1 MNIRDIVE
9 GSDAGSRRWFDK
21 SVFFLIIA
29 SLVAMSLSTLHQL
42 PPAWKAALAV
52 CEIVIVVLFTIEYAL
67 RIIAAENKW
76 SFIRSF
82 YGVVDLVAI
91 LPFYLSLLSVGIDL
105 RAVRGLRLLRVFRLF
120 EIARYS
126 TAVTRLMNAVKYARN
141 EALVFL
147 FATLV
152 LLYIAALGIH
162 HFEHEAQ
169 PEKFESVFHS
179 LWWAVVTLTTVGYG
193 DAYPVTVGGRIFTF
207 IILLCGMGIVA
218 VPAGLV
224 ATGMT
229 RAAEEDDRASA
240 DRAARPRKLS
250 LRAAMVS
257 SRRLF
262 AGGYGLWCS
271 GRQGVLGSTI
281 RGTTDRNETGCE
293 TQTLTGRPRLFAG
306 SKRICMA
313 TMPAASSSAS

>member
-1 MNIRDIVE
+1 MSAAGPE
-9 GSDAGSRRWFDK
+9 GSFSGSCAGS
-21 SVFFLIIA
+21 
-29 SLVAMSLSTLHQL
+29 
-42 PPAWKAALAV
+42 
-52 CEIVIVVLFTIEYAL
+52 
-67 RIIAAENKW
+67 
-76 SFIRSF
+76 
-82 YGVVDLVAI
+82 VDVVAI
-91 LPFYLSLLSVGIDL
+91 LPFCLSLLSGGMDL
-105 RAVRGLRLLRVFRLF
+105 RAGRGVRLLRGVRLF

-224 ATGMT
+224 ATGMS
-229 RAAEEDDRASA
+229 RAAEEDGRRRRA
-240 DRAARPRKLS
+240 
-250 LRAAMVS
+250 
-257 SRRLF
+257 
-262 AGGYGLWCS
+262 
-271 GRQGVLGSTI
+271 
-281 RGTTDRNETGCE
+281 
-293 TQTLTGRPRLFAG
+293 GRPEG
-306 SKRICMA
+306 DG
-313 TMPAASSSAS
+313 

>member
-9 GSDAGSRRWFDK
+9 GSDTGSRRWFDK

-42 PPAWKAALAV
+42 PPSWKAALAV

-67 RIIAAENKW
+67 RIIAAEHKW

-82 YGVVDLVAI
+82 YGIVDLVAI

-207 IILLCGMGIVA
+207 IILLLGMGIVA

-224 ATGMT
+224 ATGMS
-229 RAAEEDDRASA
+229 RAAEEDDRRR
-240 DRAARPRKLS
+240 RAGQLERES
-250 LRAAMVS
+250 
-257 SRRLF
+257 
-262 AGGYGLWCS
+262 
-271 GRQGVLGSTI
+271 
-281 RGTTDRNETGCE
+281 
-293 TQTLTGRPRLFAG
+293 
-306 SKRICMA
+306 
-313 TMPAASSSAS
+313 

>member
-1 MNIRDIVE
+1 MNIRDVVE
-9 GSDAGSRRWFDK
+9 GSGAGSGRWFDK
-21 SVFFLIIA
+21 GVFFLIIA

-67 RIIAAENKW
+67 RIIAAEHKW

-82 YGVVDLVAI
+82 YGVVDLIAI

-229 RAAEEDDRASA
+229 RAAEEDDRRR
-240 DRAARPRKLS
+240 RAEREKL
-250 LRAAMVS
+250 
-257 SRRLF
+257 
-262 AGGYGLWCS
+262 
-271 GRQGVLGSTI
+271 
-281 RGTTDRNETGCE
+281 N
-293 TQTLTGRPRLFAG
+293 P
-306 SKRICMA
+306 
-313 TMPAASSSAS
+313 

>member
-1 MNIRDIVE
+1 MNIRDVVE
-9 GSDAGSRRWFDK
+9 GSDAGSGRWFDK

-42 PPAWKAALAV
+42 PP
-52 CEIVIVVLFTIEYAL
+52 I
-67 RIIAAENKW
+67 
-76 SFIRSF
+76 
-82 YGVVDLVAI
+82 VDLVAI

-224 ATGMT
+224 ATGMS
-229 RAAEEDDRASA
+229 RAMEEDDRRR
-240 DRAARPRKLS
+240 RA
-250 LRAAMVS
+250 
-257 SRRLF
+257 
-262 AGGYGLWCS
+262 
-271 GRQGVLGSTI
+271 
-281 RGTTDRNETGCE
+281 
-293 TQTLTGRPRLFAG
+293 GRPER
-306 SKRICMA
+306 
-313 TMPAASSSAS
+313 

>member
-1 MNIRDIVE
+1 MNVRDVVE
-9 GSDAGSRRWFDK
+9 GSGAGSGRWFDK

-42 PPAWKAALAV
+42 PPSWKAALAV

-67 RIIAAENKW
+67 RIIAAEHKW

-82 YGVVDLVAI
+82 YGIVDLVAI

-120 EIARYS
+120 EIARYG

-207 IILLCGMGIVA
+207 IILLLGMGIVA

-224 ATGMT
+224 ATGMS
-229 RAAEEDDRASA
+229 RAAEEDDRRR
-240 DRAARPRKLS
+240 RAGQPE
-250 LRAAMVS
+250 
-257 SRRLF
+257 
-262 AGGYGLWCS
+262 GDG
-271 GRQGVLGSTI
+271 
-281 RGTTDRNETGCE
+281 
-293 TQTLTGRPRLFAG
+293 
-306 SKRICMA
+306 
-313 TMPAASSSAS
+313 

>member
-9 GSDAGSRRWFDK
+9 GSDTGSRRWFDK
-21 SVFFLIIA
+21 GVFFLIIA
-29 SLVAMSLSTLHQL
+29 SLLAMSLSTIQGL
-42 PPAWKAALAV
+42 PPAWQAALAV

-82 YGVVDLVAI
+82 YGIVDLIAI

-207 IILLCGMGIVA
+207 IILLLGMGIVA

-224 ATGMT
+224 ATGMS
-229 RAAEEDDRASA
+229 RAAEEDDRRR
-240 DRAARPRKLS
+240 RAGQPE
-250 LRAAMVS
+250 
-257 SRRLF
+257 
-262 AGGYGLWCS
+262 GDG
-271 GRQGVLGSTI
+271 
-281 RGTTDRNETGCE
+281 
-293 TQTLTGRPRLFAG
+293 
-306 SKRICMA
+306 
-313 TMPAASSSAS
+313 

>member
-1 MNIRDIVE
+1 MNIRDVVE
-9 GSDAGSRRWFDK
+9 GSGAGSGRWFDK

-29 SLVAMSLSTLHQL
+29 SLVAMSMSTLHQL
-42 PPAWKAALAV
+42 SPAWKATLAV

-67 RIIAAENKW
+67 RIIAAEHKW

-82 YGVVDLVAI
+82 YGIVDLVAI

-229 RAAEEDDRASA
+229 RAAEEDDRRR
-240 DRAARPRKLS
+240 RAGQVERES
-250 LRAAMVS
+250 
-257 SRRLF
+257 
-262 AGGYGLWCS
+262 
-271 GRQGVLGSTI
+271 
-281 RGTTDRNETGCE
+281 
-293 TQTLTGRPRLFAG
+293 
-306 SKRICMA
+306 
-313 TMPAASSSAS
+313 

>member
-9 GSDAGSRRWFDK
+9 GSDTGSRRWFDK
-21 SVFFLIIA
+21 GVFFLIIA
-29 SLVAMSLSTLHQL
+29 SLLAMSLSTIQGL
-42 PPAWKAALAV
+42 PPAWQAALAA

-82 YGVVDLVAI
+82 YGIVDLVAI

-207 IILLCGMGIVA
+207 IILLLGMGIVA

-224 ATGMT
+224 ATGMS
-229 RAAEEDDRASA
+229 RAAEEDDRRR
-240 DRAARPRKLS
+240 RAGQPE
-250 LRAAMVS
+250 
-257 SRRLF
+257 
-262 AGGYGLWCS
+262 GDG
-271 GRQGVLGSTI
+271 
-281 RGTTDRNETGCE
+281 
-293 TQTLTGRPRLFAG
+293 
-306 SKRICMA
+306 
-313 TMPAASSSAS
+313 

>member
-9 GSDAGSRRWFDK
+9 GSDTGSRRWFDK

-29 SLVAMSLSTLHQL
+29 SLVAMSLSTIQGL
-42 PPAWKAALAV
+42 PPAWQAALAV

-67 RIIAAENKW
+67 RIIAAEHKW

-152 LLYIAALGIH
+152 LLYVAALGIH

-207 IILLCGMGIVA
+207 IILLLGMGIVA

-224 ATGMT
+224 ATGMS
-229 RAAEEDDRASA
+229 RAAEEDDRRR
-240 DRAARPRKLS
+240 RA
-250 LRAAMVS
+250 
-257 SRRLF
+257 
-262 AGGYGLWCS
+262 
-271 GRQGVLGSTI
+271 
-281 RGTTDRNETGCE
+281 
-293 TQTLTGRPRLFAG
+293 GRPEG
-306 SKRICMA
+306 ES
-313 TMPAASSSAS
+313 

>member
-9 GSDAGSRRWFDK
+9 GSDTGSRRWFDK
-21 SVFFLIIA
+21 GVFFLIIA
-29 SLVAMSLSTLHQL
+29 SLLAMSLSTFHQL

-82 YGVVDLVAI
+82 YGIVDLVAI

-224 ATGMT
+224 ATGMS
-229 RAAEEDDRASA
+229 RAAEEDDR
-240 DRAARPRKLS
+240 
-250 LRAAMVS
+250 
-257 SRRLF
+257 RR
-262 AGGYGLWCS
+262 
-271 GRQGVLGSTI
+271 R
-281 RGTTDRNETGCE
+281 
-293 TQTLTGRPRLFAG
+293 TGRPDRG
-306 SKRICMA
+306 N
-313 TMPAASSSAS
+313 

>member
-1 MNIRDIVE
+1 MGVRDNIRDIVE
-9 GSDAGSRRWFDK
+9 GSGPGSGRWFDK
-21 SVFFLIIA
+21 CVFFLIIA

-42 PPAWKAALAV
+42 PPTWRTALVV
-52 CEIVIVVLFTIEYAL
+52 CEIVIVVLFTIEYVL
-67 RIIAAENKW
+67 RIVAAEHKW
-76 SFIRSF
+76 SYVRSF
-82 YGVVDLVAI
+82 YGIVDLVAF

-120 EIARYS
+120 EMARYS
-126 TAVTRLMNAVKYARN
+126 TAVTRLATAVKYARN

-207 IILLCGMGIVA
+207 IILICGMGIVA

-224 ATGMT
+224 ATGMS
-229 RAAEEDDRASA
+229 RAVDDERRAGRAEPED
-240 DRAARPRKLS
+240 
-250 LRAAMVS
+250 
-257 SRRLF
+257 
-262 AGGYGLWCS
+262 
-271 GRQGVLGSTI
+271 
-281 RGTTDRNETGCE
+281 
-293 TQTLTGRPRLFAG
+293 
-306 SKRICMA
+306 
-313 TMPAASSSAS
+313 